1 MREIFHCLL
10 VFPTL
15 SPPSGSIHS
24 SLLLLNFLKSV
35 TFIFLKFQ
43 KYIMCPK
50 FSNSFASTERKIC
63 PLPFT
68 YPLCKYIN
76 I

>member
-1 MREIFHCLL
+1 MKEIFHCLL

-35 TFIFLKFQ
+35 TFIFSKFQ
-43 KYIMCPK
+43 KYIMCRK

-63 PLPFT
+63 PLPFI
-68 YPLCKYIN
+68 YPLCEYKN